1 MSCLRLF
8 VVLLTLLSSGFV
20 HASIAPFDEASRVGD
35 DILDRMRGGFVVSFN
50 GQDFLLPFSITGIER
65 LTQIGNQTYIN
76 GQLVSPSVNP
86 QALTTISQTNQLGV
100 SVQPLAPVPQAPAA
114 QTPVAQTPA
123 TQTPVAQTPATQTSI
138 TQAPIMRALVAQTP
152 AAQTPVA
159 QTPAAQTLAAQT
171 LAAQTPAAQAP
182 IAQAPVTVSTGAAT
196 APQVTTSGQLIVIQ
210 NGAANTVVLPP
221 NVSLDSLATYIQ
233 NSVND
238 QVIRNITTLNI
249 TIESRML
256 AAQARLNAALNQS
269 LNGLR

>member
-152 AAQTPVA
+152 AAKTPVA
-159 QTPAAQTLAAQT
+159 QTPAAQT